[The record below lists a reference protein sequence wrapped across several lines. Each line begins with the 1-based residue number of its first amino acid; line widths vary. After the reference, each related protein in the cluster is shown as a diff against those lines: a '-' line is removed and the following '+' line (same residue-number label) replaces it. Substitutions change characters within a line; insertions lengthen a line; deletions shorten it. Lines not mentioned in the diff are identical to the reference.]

1 MGASVLRRMA
11 NATAQV
17 AGGAPINAVWSALPF
32 DPALGGMIAQSRQV
46 SIRVMSAD
54 LASTPAENAAVIVA
68 SDLAGAS
75 GTYRVG
81 QVTPL
86 PDVGHT
92 LIELKK

>member
-1 MGASVLRRMA
+1 MGASVLRRLA

-17 AGGAPINAVWSALPF
+17 AGGSPVNAVWSALPF
-32 DPALGGMIAQSRQV
+32 DPALGSMIAQSRQV

-54 LASTPAENAAVIVA
+54 LASTPAENATVVVT
-68 SDLAGAS
+68 SDLVGVS
-75 GTYRVG
+75 GSYRVG